1 MVPWKNNSIL
11 PLVKAI
17 WGLIGTESLIF
28 AQSSNWMVLI
38 SSISMLPQELGNTSP
53 STRKLLFY
61 FIMSQK
67 LGNTSPSTRKLL
79 FYFIMSQN
87 KAQLKIFRAWSG
99 PKSLTFGRSSN
110 WLVLIASISMI
121 P

>member
-61 FIMSQK
+61 FIMSQ
-67 LGNTSPSTRKLL
+67 
-79 FYFIMSQN
+79 N